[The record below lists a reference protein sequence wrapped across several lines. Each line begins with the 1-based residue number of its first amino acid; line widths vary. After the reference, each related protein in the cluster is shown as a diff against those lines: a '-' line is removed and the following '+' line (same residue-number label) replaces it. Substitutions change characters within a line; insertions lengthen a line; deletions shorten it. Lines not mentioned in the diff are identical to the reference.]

1 MNKTLLCTVVL
12 ALMLPVHAQTAA
24 QAPTQNAPAQAAT
37 PAAPVASA
45 AQAAPTTAAQT
56 ATPNPQTNAGQAAQ
70 APTQTTQGTTSATA
84 ANTPTNTAAN
94 NATANG
100 DTATAT
106 DGTTTEGTTDGEAQA
121 AAPTP
126 NNPHDPNA
134 PTLAELQTPEES
146 ELSRANTELLAKN
159 AELENRVTELT
170 TQVNVLVN
178 ERSGQLFLYGAFTVL
193 FSMLFGAWAAWF
205 VLKRKKSDW

>member
-12 ALMLPVHAQTAA
+12 ALMLPVHAQTVA
-24 QAPTQNAPAQAAT
+24 QAPTQNAPAQTAT
-37 PAAPVASA
+37 SAAPVASA
-45 AQAAPTTAAQT
+45 AQAAPATDAQT

-84 ANTPTNTAAN
+84 ANAPTNTAAN
-94 NATANG
+94 NAAANG
-100 DTATAT
+100 DTATA
-106 DGTTTEGTTDGEAQA
+106 TEGTTDGEAQA
-121 AAPTP
+121 AAPAP

>member
-1 MNKTLLCTVVL
+1 MNKTLLCTVIL
-12 ALMLPVHAQTAA
+12 ALMLPVHAQTAT
-24 QAPTQNAPAQAAT
+24 QVPTQTTPAT
-37 PAAPVASA
+37 PAAP
-45 AQAAPTTAAQT
+45 T
-56 ATPNPQTNAGQAAQ
+56 AQ
-70 APTQTTQGTTSATA
+70 APTQTAPAQTATPAPQTQNAERDAQAQPAQTTQGTATTG
-84 ANTPTNTAAN
+84 NTPVSASAD

-100 DTATAT
+100 DTAPA
-106 DGTTTEGTTDGEAQA
+106 TEGTTSGEAQA
-121 AAPTP
+121 VAPAPT
-126 NNPHDPNA
+126 NPHDPNA
-134 PTLAELQTPEES
+134 PTIAELQTPEES

-193 FSMLFGAWAAWF
+193 FSMLLGAWAIWF